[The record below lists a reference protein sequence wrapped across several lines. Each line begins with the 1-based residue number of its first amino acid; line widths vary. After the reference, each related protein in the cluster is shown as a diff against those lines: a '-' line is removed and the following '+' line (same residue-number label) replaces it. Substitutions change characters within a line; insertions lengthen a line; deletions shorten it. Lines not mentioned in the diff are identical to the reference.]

1 MNFSG
6 WQKTNIKIIA
16 EINLGIA
23 LENAEK
29 LVIIRTCQ
37 NSIMLCLK
45 ETPFWPSTNNFK
57 ALVYFYICFI
67 PSSEGMMLLKTFKTI
82 KKIYLFS

>member
-6 WQKTNIKIIA
+6 WQKTNVKIIA

-29 LVIIRTCQ
+29 LVIIRICQ
-37 NSIMLCLK
+37 NSIMLYLK
-45 ETPFWPSTNNFK
+45 ESLFWPSTHNFK
-57 ALVYFYICFI
+57 ALVYF
-67 PSSEGMMLLKTFKTI
+67 L
-82 KKIYLFS
+82 YLFYTILRRHDAIEGF